1 MTATLPRAPVEPAV
15 LLPPRAVPICVRL
28 AAMFGGV
35 VQQIGWLLLG
45 FGIVFFYGFTLQS
58 DWSGPMFALMDTD
71 RATGTVVAVDYTNA
85 SENDAPVYQITYSFV
100 AASGGRVEALAYSTG
115 YAPDPGQRL
124 AVTYLRSQP
133 DVARVEGMRRTTFGP
148 LAAIAG
154 IFPLI
159 GAVMAAFGLRE
170 GWKANRLLGTG
181 RLAFAKV
188 TSVQPTNTTIN
199 NRPVMAVT
207 LTFRAQDGASYEVI
221 SKTIAPERLTDQ
233 AEELVLFD
241 PDDPTYGTALDSLP
255 GSPTIDNAGGLRLGS
270 SPIACLAA
278 LLLPGLTLLGNAVY
292 LYFRFTT

>member
-35 VQQIGWLLLG
+35 LQQIGWLMFG
-45 FGIVFFYGFTLQS
+45 FGMVFFYAFALQS

-71 RATGTVVAVDYTNA
+71 RTTGIVASVDYTNA
-85 SENDAPVYQITYSFV
+85 SENDAPVYKITYTFV
-100 AASGGRVEALAYSTG
+100 AANGRKVEALAYATG
-115 YAPDPGQRL
+115 YAPDPGQRV
-124 AVTYLRSQP
+124 AVTHLRSQP
-133 DVARVEGMRRTTFGP
+133 DVAKVEGMRRTTFGP

-159 GAVMAAFGLRE
+159 GAVMVAFGLRE

-207 LTFRAQDGASYEVI
+207 LTFRAQDGASYEVT
-221 SKTIAPERLTDQ
+221 SKTSAPERLTDQ
-233 AEELVLFD
+233 TEELVLFD

-255 GSPTIDNAGGLRLGS
+255 GSPTIDNAGALRLGS

-278 LLLPGLTLLGNAVY
+278 LVLPGLTLLGNGLY
-292 LYFRFTT
+292 LFFRFTS

>member
-1 MTATLPRAPVEPAV
+1 MTAILPRAPIEPAV
-15 LLPPRAVPICVRL
+15 LLPPRAVPVCVRL

-35 VQQIGWLLLG
+35 LQQIGWLTLG
-45 FGIVFFYGFTLQS
+45 FGMIFFYSFTLQA
-58 DWSGPMFALMDTD
+58 DWSGPMFAMMDTQ
-71 RATGTVVAVDYTNA
+71 RATGTVASVEDTNA
-85 SENDAPVYQITYSFV
+85 SENDSPVFKIHYRFV
-100 AASGGRVEALAYSTG
+100 SANGIKVEAVAYSTG
-115 YAPDPGQRL
+115 YYPDPGQRL

-159 GAVMAAFGLRE
+159 GAVMVAFGLRE

-188 TSVQPTNTTIN
+188 TTVEPTNTTIN

-207 LTFRAQDGASYEVI
+207 MTFRAQDGASYEVT
-221 SKTIAPERLTDQ
+221 SKTNAPERLTDQ
-233 AEELVLFD
+233 TEELVLFD
-241 PDDPTYGTALDSLP
+241 PDDPTYGAALDSLP
-255 GSPTIDNAGGLRLGS
+255 GSPTIDNAGALRLGS

-278 LLLPGLTLLGNAVY
+278 LVLPGLTLLGNALY
-292 LYFRFTT
+292 LFFRFTP

>member
-1 MTATLPRAPVEPAV
+1 
-15 LLPPRAVPICVRL
+15 
-28 AAMFGGV
+28 MFGGV
-35 VQQIGWLLLG
+35 VQQIGWMMLA
-45 FGIVFFYGFTLQS
+45 FGMIFFYAFALQS

-71 RATGTVVAVDYTNA
+71 RATGTVVSVDYTNA
-85 SENDAPVYQITYSFV
+85 SENDAPVYKITYTFV
-100 AASGGRVEALAYSTG
+100 AANGRKVEALAYATG

-124 AVTYLRSQP
+124 AVTYLRSQA

-148 LAAIAG
+148 LAAMAG

-159 GAVMAAFGLRE
+159 GAVMVAFGLRE

-188 TSVQPTNTTIN
+188 ASVQPTNTTIN

-207 LTFRAQDGASYEVI
+207 LSFRAQDGASYEVT
-221 SKTIAPERLTDQ
+221 SKTNTPERLTDQ
-233 AEELVLFD
+233 TEELVLFD

-255 GSPTIDNAGGLRLGS
+255 GSPTIDNGGALRLGS

-278 LLLPGLTLLGNAVY
+278 LVLPGLTILGNGLY
-292 LYFRFTT
+292 LFFRFTP